1 MLFRSLLFVAGLN
14 IDVSPPPGMP
24 FPLTKF
30 VPWAAYAQLR
40 DGATM
45 LLEQEAL
52 VKALMGQSSENADQM
67 SFDAAIH
74 AMAEAEGVRVPE

>member
-1 MLFRSLLFVAGLN
+1 LFVAGLN

-45 LLEQEAL
+45 LLEQDAL
-52 VKALMGQSSENADQM
+52 VEKLAAQSSENSDRI
-67 SFDAAIH
+67 SFDAAIG

>member
-1 MLFRSLLFVAGLN
+1 
-14 IDVSPPPGMP
+14 MP

-45 LLEQEAL
+45 LLKQEAL
-52 VKALMGQSSENADQM
+52 VEALARQSSENADQI
-67 SFDAAIH
+67 SFDAAIR
-74 AMAEAEGVRVPE
+74 AMAEVEGVRVPE